1 MNKKLLIICVFI
13 VIILRS
19 FGSNISELEKNNTP
33 NIVIIF
39 TDDQGYQDLGCYG
52 SPNILTPNL
61 DKLAEEGIKF
71 TDFYVASS
79 VCTPSRAALLTG
91 KYPIRMNLAK
101 GVLFPNSGDKGL
113 SPKEETIPKLLKK
126 LNYKTACI
134 GKWHLGHQ
142 SKFLPLSN
150 GFDYYY
156 GIPYSNDMWIAPE
169 LKLHRNVILNDNITF
184 EDIEYMKKIG
194 GLKEWA
200 KARKFNNQ
208 VPLMKNNEVIE
219 FPVDQSTL
227 TKRYTEE
234 VISFINK
241 SKDSPFFIFFT
252 PAMPHVPLY
261 ASKDFMNT
269 SQAGLYGDTIEE
281 IDWSVGRILST
292 LKDINAEKNTLVI
305 FTSDNGPALHFFDH
319 GGKALPL
326 RSGKAS
332 IFEGGM
338 RVPCIMK
345 YPSRFESNSVCTN
358 IITSLDILPTILN
371 LCEITIDN
379 DIDGVDILSILNNPN
394 NNSERIFIYYSTAGK
409 ASAIRVGKWK
419 LIFSKPVGNYGDLV
433 EIKKYNNK
441 IFTPELYDLQND
453 PSERN
458 NLYEKYPLIAQKCFK
473 IAVRKIR
480 LLENN

>member
-1 MNKKLLIICVFI
+1 MNNKLIIISVLM
-13 VIILRS
+13 VLILKS
-19 FGSNISELEKNNTP
+19 FGSNIPKLEKNNLP

-39 TDDQGYQDLGCYG
+39 TDDQGYQDLGCFG

-61 DKLAEEGIKF
+61 DRLAEEGIKF

-91 KYPIRMNLAK
+91 KYPVRMNLAK
-101 GVLFPNSGDKGL
+101 GVLFPNSGNKGL
-113 SPKEETIPKLLKK
+113 SPKEVTIPKLLKK

-142 SKFLPLSN
+142 LKFLPTSN

-169 LKLHRNVILNDNITF
+169 LMLHKDIVLNENITF
-184 EDIEYMKKIG
+184 GDVKHMKKIG

-200 KARKFNNQ
+200 RARKFNNK
-208 VPLMKNNEVIE
+208 VPLMKNNKIIE

-234 VISFINK
+234 VISFMK
-241 SKDSPFFIFFT
+241 KCEPSPFFIFFT

-261 ASKDFMNT
+261 ASKDFVNT
-269 SQAGLYGDTIEE
+269 SKAGLYGDTIEE
-281 IDWSVGRILST
+281 IDWSVGRILMT
-292 LKDINAEKNTLVI
+292 LKEINAEENTLVI

-345 YPSRFESNSVCTN
+345 YPARFENNSVCTN
-358 IITSLDILPTILN
+358 IVTSLDILPTIIN
-371 LCEITIDN
+371 LCNTKIDH
-379 DIDGVDILSILNNPN
+379 DVDGVDIFSILNNSN
-394 NNSERIFIYYSTAGK
+394 DNSERVFLYYSTAGK
-409 ASAIRVGKWK
+409 ASAVRVGKWK
-419 LIFSKPVGNYGDLV
+419 LIFSKPVGNYGDHT
-433 EIKKYNNK
+433 EIRKYKDK
-441 IFTPELYDLQND
+441 IFIPELYDLRND
-453 PSERN
+453 PGEKN
-458 NLYEKYPLIAQKCFK
+458 NLYEKYPLIAQKCFN
-473 IAVRKIR
+473 IAVKEIR